1 MCSVKLPRNCKSC
14 DQAGYGIHGICWACH
29 APKPARQSSGQDLD
43 NRLHHYMTGV
53 LATARRRDFLR
64 RKRNWPLV
72 RRYLI
77 ARFDGTYIQQRGRC
91 LCGQQLGGKF
101 QLETGADARAAR
113 LRCLSCGGTAVEEW
127 LTNYRGRYLGG
138 EHFAEN

>member
-1 MCSVKLPRNCKSC
+1 MKLLRNCKSC

-29 APKPARQSSGQDLD
+29 APKSARQPSRQDVE
-43 NRLHHYMTGV
+43 NRLCHYMTGV
-53 LATARRRDFLR
+53 LVTARRRDLLR

-77 ARFDGTYIQQRGRC
+77 ARFDRTYIQQRGRC
-91 LCGQQLGGKF
+91 LCGQHLEGSF
-101 QLETGADARAAR
+101 QLETGSDARAAR
-113 LRCLSCGGTAVEEW
+113 LRCLSCGGTDVGEW
-127 LTNYRGRYLGG
+127 LTNYRSRYLGG